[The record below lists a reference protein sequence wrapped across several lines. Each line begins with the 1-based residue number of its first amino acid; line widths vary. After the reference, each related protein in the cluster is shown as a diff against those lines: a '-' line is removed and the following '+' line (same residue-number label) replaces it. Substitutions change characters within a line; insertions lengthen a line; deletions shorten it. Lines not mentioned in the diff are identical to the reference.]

1 MDFNL
6 NEEQLAIQKAAEEF
20 AKGEFDK
27 EIALD
32 YEKTHGF
39 PHDILKKA
47 CQLGFVGI
55 HYPEAYGGQG
65 YGVLENALVAE
76 ALCRQD
82 SGLGIALSCADSSAE
97 MILRYGSD
105 EQKSRYLPRITRGE
119 AILQRRLYRA
129 RPRKRY
135 HQSEHDRGKARGRVH
150 HQRFQNLHHQWAD
163 MRLPRRSVPDNGRRA
178 PFARRAIG
186 LYR

>member
-1 MDFNL
+1 MDFGL
-6 NEEQLAIQKAAEEF
+6 GEEQAAIQKAVEEF

-27 EIALD
+27 EIALE
-32 YEKTHGF
+32 YEKTHAF

-65 YGVLENALVAE
+65 YGVLENVLVAE

-97 MILRYGSD
+97 MILRYGNN
-105 EQKSRYLPRITRGE
+105 EQKSRYLPVITRGE
-119 AILQRRLYRA
+119 AICSGAFTEPDHGSDITSLSTTAVKQG
-129 RPRKRY
+129 
-135 HQSEHDRGKARGRVH
+135 ERVRHKWVQDLH
-150 HQRFQNLHHQWAD
+150 HQRTDL
-163 MRLPRRSVPDNGRRA
+163 RLPRRSMPDSA
-178 PFARRAIG
+178 
-186 LYR
+186 